1 MSVHEP
7 AVELRHPSLVPA
19 RGALPLAD
27 ARLTDRERLA
37 LLLQG
42 AALLAHLRHA
52 GWALHEGWRGAAVA
66 PDGRLVAAGAGPG
79 KSRRLPQELLR
90 ELLAALFGAGE
101 SIAGRGEAR
110 RAARALLEPWRQG
123 LVPLGPDTA
132 VAQVLEAA
140 PFLWEPPF
148 AEARLALAAEHAQ
161 GGVAQLW
168 VAGPARFRRAL
179 LAGGPDR
186 AALAALLASPAARAA
201 WDAAEGREPAAL
213 ARAGRSRAALAA
225 WRVRPPRSAEERGL
239 RLRCQV
245 RLGRLGA
252 ARAALRR
259 LEEAPLA
266 PDELVDLAEIAS
278 RVLANNAEPE
288 RVVRWV
294 ERALAAGREAGP
306 PYAQRAELLAAEA
319 AWDRQ
324 DAAAMDRH
332 LEAAREALDEPA
344 LAWRW
349 HHVAALREFQRPA
362 GGPAAVAHLTLAFA
376 ARRRL
381 APTEVAGLWNDLGLG
396 RAQAGDLAGTERA
409 FRHAARLL
417 AGGDGPRQTTLALYN
432 LAEVRVRRG
441 RLAGVREVLERST
454 AANRLAGNLR
464 GLTHDTELWVRLE
477 LAQGR
482 PAAAL
487 ALCRGQLAELDR
499 QGSDWR
505 RAELRVLAARAL
517 GWLGRADEAAAELAE
532 TTAEARA
539 ELEPEERPALWAHA
553 GRREEALREAA
564 GSPLA
569 PLWQALLEGR
579 AVPDAGAL
587 SAPGWDSLGALEPF
601 RAARLVFDAELLLPG
616 CAPPHWVRRAV
627 AALREVGAGL
637 PAERLERR
645 HPEPWRALATY
656 LEARDGERAAA
667 GAPWPRLLAE
677 AGHPEAEL
685 CWTSDGDGETNV
697 LAAGAGGAEAL
708 SAEAGG
714 GRLTLR
720 APAVDEVLAALFAL
734 ARRELDGDGHR
745 PVARRTPPSPSH
757 LAAGRGGIAG
767 RSPALLAAVARLERL
782 AATTLAV
789 LVQGESGTGK
799 ELAARLVHRLSPRAR
814 APFVAVNCAALSEAL
829 LLSDLFGHVRGSFTG
844 ADRDR
849 AGVFETAQGG
859 TVFLD
864 EIGDLPPAAQ
874 GMLLRVLQEGE
885 VRRVG
890 ESLARKVD
898 VRVVAATHRDLA
910 ARVRDGSFRED
921 LFYRLKV
928 ASVELPPLR
937 ARGDDVLLLAEHFL
951 AKQAAPEPA
960 PALSPA
966 ARTAL
971 RAHRWPG
978 NVRELGNVLAVAAAL
993 AGGGPI
999 LPEHLELPAT
1009 AGVSEGAGAAAAGPS
1024 DYHRR
1029 VDAFRRKLVADALA
1043 AEGGN
1048 RAAAARRL
1056 GLSRQA
1062 LSYLAR
1068 QLGLP

>member
-27 ARLTDRERLA
+27 AHLTDRERLA

-52 GWALHEGWRGAAVA
+52 GWAPHDGWRGAAVA
-66 PDGRLVAAGAGPG
+66 PDGRLVVAGAGPG

-123 LVPLGPDTA
+123 LVPLPPDAA

-140 PFLWEPPF
+140 PFLWDEPF
-148 AEARLALAAEHAQ
+148 ATARLTLAAEHARD
-161 GGVAQLW
+161 GAVEVW

-201 WDAAEGREPAAL
+201 WDAADGRDPAAL

-225 WRVRPPRSAEERGL
+225 WRGRPPRSAEERGL
-239 RLRCQV
+239 RLRCQA

-259 LEEAPLA
+259 LEAAPLA
-266 PDELVDLAEIAS
+266 PDEVVDLAEIAS
-278 RVLANNAEPE
+278 RVLANSAEPE
-288 RVVRWV
+288 RVARWV

-306 PYAQRAELLAAEA
+306 PLARRAELVAAEA
-319 AWDRQ
+319 AWDRR

-332 LEAAREALDEPA
+332 LEAARAALDEPA

-349 HHVAALREFQRPA
+349 HHVAALRALQRPA
-362 GGPAAVAHLTLAFA
+362 GDTTAVAHLTHAFA

-381 APTEVAGLWNDLGLG
+381 SPHEAAGLWNDLGLA

-505 RAELRVLAARAL
+505 HAELRMLAARAL
-517 GWLGRADEAAAELAE
+517 GWLGRVEEAAAELAE

-579 AVPDAGAL
+579 AVPAPEWDA
-587 SAPGWDSLGALEPF
+587 LGALEPF

-616 CAPPHWVRRAV
+616 CAPPHWARRAV
-627 AALREVGAGL
+627 AALREAGAGL

-645 HPEPWRALATY
+645 HPEPWRALAAY
-656 LEARDGERAAA
+656 LEARDGERQEA
-667 GAPWPRLLAE
+667 GASWPRLLAE

-685 CWTSDGDGETNV
+685 SWTRDGDGEEGGETNV
-697 LAAGAGGAEAL
+697 LAAGAGGAAAL

-745 PVARRTPPSPSH
+745 PAAGRTTSSPSPV
-757 LAAGRGGIAG
+757 AAGRGGIAG

-782 AATTLAV
+782 AVTPLAV
-789 LVQGESGTGK
+789 LVLGESGTGK

-898 VRVVAATHRDLA
+898 VRVLAATHRDLA

-951 AKQAAPEPA
+951 ARQAAPEPA
-960 PALSPA
+960 PVLSPA
-966 ARTAL
+966 ARAAL
-971 RAHRWPG
+971 RGYRWPG

-993 AGGGPI
+993 ADGGPI
-999 LPEHLELPAT
+999 LPEHLELPAG
-1009 AGVSEGAGAAAAGPS
+1009 AGASGGGAAAADGPS

-1029 VDAFRRKLVADALA
+1029 VDAFRRQLVADALA

-1068 QLGLP
+1068 QLGIV

>member
-1 MSVHEP
+1 MSVHAP

-19 RGALPLAD
+19 PGALSLAD

-52 GWALHEGWRGAAVA
+52 GWALHDGWRSAAVA
-66 PDGRLVAAGAGPG
+66 PAGRLVVAGAGPG

-90 ELLAALFGAGE
+90 ELLASLFGAGE

-110 RAARALLEPWRQG
+110 RAARVLLEPWRQG
-123 LVPLGPDTA
+123 LVPLAPDAA
-132 VAQVLEAA
+132 VGQVLEAA
-140 PFLWEPPF
+140 PFLWGAPF
-148 AEARLALAAEHAQ
+148 GEARLALAAEHALN
-161 GGVAQLW
+161 GTVQLW
-168 VAGPARFRRAL
+168 LAGPARFRRAL

-186 AALAALLASPAARAA
+186 AALAALLGSPDARAA
-201 WDAAEGREPAAL
+201 WEAADGREPAAL

-225 WRVRPPRSAEERGL
+225 WRGRPPRSAEERGL
-239 RLRCQV
+239 RLRCQA

-259 LEEAPLA
+259 LEDAPLG

-278 RVLANNAEPE
+278 RVLANSAEPE
-288 RVVRWV
+288 RAARWV

-306 PYAQRAELLAAEA
+306 PLAQRAELVAAEA
-319 AWDRQ
+319 AWDRR

-332 LEAAREALDEPA
+332 LEAARAALDEPA

-349 HHVAALREFQRPA
+349 HHVAALRAFRQPA
-362 GGPAAVAHLTLAFA
+362 GGPAAVAHLTRAFA

-381 APTEVAGLWNDLGLG
+381 SPHEAAGLWNDLGLA

-464 GLTHDTELWVRLE
+464 GLTHDIELWVRLE

-579 AVPDAGAL
+579 AVPAPEWDA
-587 SAPGWDSLGALEPF
+587 LGALEPF

-656 LEARDGERAAA
+656 LEARDGERAEI
-667 GAPWPRLLAE
+667 GASWPRLLAE

-685 CWTSDGDGETNV
+685 CWTRDGDDDSDGEKSV

-734 ARRELDGDGHR
+734 ARRELDGDGRRH
-745 PVARRTPPSPSH
+745 AAGRTPPAASH

-767 RSPALLAAVARLERL
+767 RSPALLAAVARLEKL
-782 AATTLAV
+782 AATPLAV

-951 AKQAAPEPA
+951 AKQAAPDPA

-966 ARTAL
+966 ARSAL

-999 LPEHLELPAT
+999 LPEHLELPA
-1009 AGVSEGAGAAAAGPS
+1009 AAGASDGSGATADGPS

-1029 VDAFRRKLVADALA
+1029 VDAFRRKLVEDALA
-1043 AEGGN
+1043 EEGGN

-1068 QLGLP
+1068 QLGLV